1 MSVLR
6 NAQTLARL
14 TRWGAKLL
22 RRDLRRAQLVSGN
35 PKFTTARE
43 AVGRIRDGAA
53 VGVSGLAAQQRAS
66 TLYWALR
73 EAFEETGHPRGLT
86 LLNVGGHGSRGLLPG
101 SLDEL
106 AIPGLCARLVTS
118 HFETFRPFLDLAAR
132 GRCVLQCLPLGVMAQ
147 LYAAL
152 GRGEDSLLSATG
164 IGTFLDPRTGRG
176 SPVRG
181 GRREQLVTV
190 EGDLL
195 RYRIPPI
202 DVALFNLP
210 AADRRGNL
218 YAKGSAMIGDA
229 LELAQAARRRGGL
242 VIANVGRLVDEG
254 YGEVF
259 LPAESVDAIVLHPDT
274 EQTPGYTHADP
285 WPAVTVGGDAIADAL
300 EQARF
305 VGRLAGLI
313 GGVAQ
318 RGALDDAVA
327 RLAATTLVA
336 SVAKGAF
343 VAIGAGMPEGVAR
356 AVFEAGRLGDVT
368 FAVESGVVGGLP
380 APGAYFGASL
390 APRELVST
398 AELFR
403 RCERGLDAA
412 CLGALEVDAA
422 GNVNVSKR
430 GRGVRRYAGPGGFID
445 FTEAAQT
452 IVFVSGWMRGGSID
466 VGRGGVRLRS
476 PGEPK
481 FVEHVSEV
489 TFDAERALGA
499 GKQIHYVTPVGVFQ
513 RTSRGMELTTIMP
526 GIDLHEDV
534 LGLTP
539 IEIVRP
545 EGGEVPVA
553 PRAIVDGEEFRLPA
567 WGSARAARD

>member
-229 LELAQAARRRGGL
+229 LELAQAARKKHE
-242 VIANVGRLVDEG
+242 GRICIR
-254 YGEVF
+254 
-259 LPAESVDAIVLHPDT
+259 P
-274 EQTPGYTHADP
+274 
-285 WPAVTVGGDAIADAL
+285 
-300 EQARF
+300 
-305 VGRLAGLI
+305 
-313 GGVAQ
+313 
-318 RGALDDAVA
+318 
-327 RLAATTLVA
+327 
-336 SVAKGAF
+336 
-343 VAIGAGMPEGVAR
+343 
-356 AVFEAGRLGDVT
+356 
-368 FAVESGVVGGLP
+368 
-380 APGAYFGASL
+380 SL
-390 APRELVST
+390 
-398 AELFR
+398 
-403 RCERGLDAA
+403 
-412 CLGALEVDAA
+412 
-422 GNVNVSKR
+422 
-430 GRGVRRYAGPGGFID
+430 
-445 FTEAAQT
+445 
-452 IVFVSGWMRGGSID
+452 
-466 VGRGGVRLRS
+466 
-476 PGEPK
+476 
-481 FVEHVSEV
+481 
-489 TFDAERALGA
+489 
-499 GKQIHYVTPVGVFQ
+499 
-513 RTSRGMELTTIMP
+513 RTKHFKNPS
-526 GIDLHEDV
+526 
-534 LGLTP
+534 
-539 IEIVRP
+539 
-545 EGGEVPVA
+545 
-553 PRAIVDGEEFRLPA
+553 
-567 WGSARAARD
+567 